1 MSSRKTVWRTGQMP
15 RLTLRRAS
23 IFRTRSI
30 SRSGVYATKH
40 TSACALDY
48 QTLGNYACV
57 AGRFELS
64 R

>member
-1 MSSRKTVWRTGQMP
+1 MP